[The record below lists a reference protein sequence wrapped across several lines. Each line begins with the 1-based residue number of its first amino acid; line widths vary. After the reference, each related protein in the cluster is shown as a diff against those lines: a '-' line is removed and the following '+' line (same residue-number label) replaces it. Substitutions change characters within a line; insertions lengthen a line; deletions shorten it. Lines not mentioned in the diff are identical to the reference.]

1 MEGVHVALYVLH
13 CGVEQIGIRELRQ
26 HASKWINKV
35 RAGAVIQITDRG
47 RPVARLVPITSADP
61 DRDAL
66 AAAGLLS
73 PAPAPRPTLDA
84 STLIPGVDLTAILD
98 EQRSD
103 R

>member
-1 MEGVHVALYVLH
+1 M
-13 CGVEQIGIRELRQ
+13 EQIGIRELRQ

-66 AAAGLLS
+66 AAAGFLS